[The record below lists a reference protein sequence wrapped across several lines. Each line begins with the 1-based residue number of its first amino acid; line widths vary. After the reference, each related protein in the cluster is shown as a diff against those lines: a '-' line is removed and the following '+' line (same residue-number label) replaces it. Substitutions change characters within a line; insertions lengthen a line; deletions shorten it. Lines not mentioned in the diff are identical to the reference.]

1 MSNAPL
7 LPPAV
12 LVTGGSRGIGA
23 AVVERL
29 SARDLS
35 VINLDRTP
43 PAAPQTASFVEAD
56 LTDLAATRR
65 ALDAIVDRQQILWL
79 VNNAGIALPAAVEDT
94 TTDDLE
100 KVMAVNLRA
109 AVLCTQAVLP
119 SMRAAG
125 RGRIVNITSR
135 AALGKELRT
144 AYAAAKAGIIGLT
157 RTWALELAPSGVT
170 VNAVGPGPIE
180 TQLFRA
186 SNPPDSARTKAIL
199 NGIPLRRLGQ
209 PEDVA
214 HAVAFFL
221 SDEASF
227 ITGQT
232 LFVCGGLTA
241 GAMAV

>member
-1 MSNAPL
+1 MSIDPL

-23 AVVERL
+23 AIVERL
-29 SARDLS
+29 SARNLS

-43 PAAPQTASFVEAD
+43 PAAPQTARFVEAD
-56 LTDLAATRR
+56 LTDLTATRR
-65 ALDAIVDRQQILWL
+65 ALDAIVTRQQILWL

-100 KVMAVNLRA
+100 KVLAVNLRA
-109 AVLCTQAVLP
+109 AILCTQAVVP
-119 SMRAAG
+119 GMRAAG

-157 RTWALELAPSGVT
+157 RTWALELAPAGIT

-180 TQLFRA
+180 TPLFRA
-186 SNPPDSARTKAIL
+186 SNPPDSARTRAIL
-199 NGIPLRRLGQ
+199 NGVPLRRLGR

-241 GAMAV
+241 GAMAA